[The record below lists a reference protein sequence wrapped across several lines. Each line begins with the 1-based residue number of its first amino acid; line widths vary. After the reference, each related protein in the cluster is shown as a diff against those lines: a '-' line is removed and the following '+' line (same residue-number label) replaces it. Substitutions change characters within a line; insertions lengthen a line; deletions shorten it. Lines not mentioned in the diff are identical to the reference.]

1 MRFRL
6 YSEMTVRQCMTA
18 LIERMEQAPTKTRHE
33 LNGHIEKDGKF
44 TLLLTSQVANSFN
57 RTTRLY
63 GTAQREGEMT
73 IIEGYV
79 SAGVP
84 RSRIGIVIAA
94 VVFVG
99 LIMFTNG
106 NSLLG
111 LATIFMG
118 FALYIPLV
126 GDYNNSEILLKEL
139 KRITKGKDKSPNE

>member
-1 MRFRL
+1 VRFRL
-6 YSEMTVRQCMTA
+6 QTEMTVRQCITA
-18 LIERMEQAPTKTRHE
+18 IIERMEQAPTKTRPE

-44 TLLLTSQVANSFN
+44 TLLVTSQVANSFN

-63 GTAQREGEMT
+63 GTAEQTGKVT
-73 IIEGYV
+73 VIEGYV

-84 RSRIGIVIAA
+84 YDRIWIVIAA

-99 LIMFTNG
+99 LIMFSNG

-111 LATIFMG
+111 LATVFMG

-139 KRITKGKDKSPNE
+139 KRVTKGKDKAPNE

>member
-6 YSEMTVRQCMTA
+6 QTEMTVRQCMA
-18 LIERMEQAPTKTRHE
+18 AIIERMEQAPTKTRPE

-44 TLLLTSQVANSFN
+44 TLSVTSEIADSFK

-63 GTAQREGEMT
+63 GTAEQTGKVT
-73 IIEGYV
+73 VIEGYV

-84 RSRIGIVIAA
+84 QNRIWIVIAA

-99 LIMFTNG
+99 LTMFSNG

-111 LATIFMG
+111 
-118 FALYIPLV
+118 
-126 GDYNNSEILLKEL
+126 
-139 KRITKGKDKSPNE
+139 